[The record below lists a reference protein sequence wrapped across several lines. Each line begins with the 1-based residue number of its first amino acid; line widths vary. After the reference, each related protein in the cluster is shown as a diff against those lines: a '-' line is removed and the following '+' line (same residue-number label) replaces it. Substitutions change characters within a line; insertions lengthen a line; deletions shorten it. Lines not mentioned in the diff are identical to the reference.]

1 MRTPGP
7 EGSARAPWR
16 ASPELERKKQDDAIG
31 ADRRSMVG
39 SGERAEKIRTYN
51 VPQNRVTDHRI
62 QLTLHKLDRFLDGAL
77 EDVIVP
83 LRTHHQAEHL
93 RRELGIETGVTT
105 AAMGGD
111 D

>member
-16 ASPELERKKQDDAIG
+16 ASPELERKRQDDAVG

-39 SGERAEKIRTYN
+39 SGE
-51 VPQNRVTDHRI
+51 HRI

-83 LRTHHQAEHL
+83 LRTHHRAERL